1 MRKRF
6 ILVLVLGLALSILLT
21 GCMVKGRAINIEKSI
36 TVSVWH
42 YYNGKQK
49 EAFDNLLDQFNQT
62 IGLEKGIIV
71 TAESKGDLR
80 NLENSI
86 IASAEKKVG
95 SERLPDIFSTYT
107 DTAIRID
114 KMDLL
119 ADINDYISEEELN
132 EYNPSFL
139 DEGRLSK
146 DGLQILPV
154 AKATELLYLNK
165 TDWDT
170 FAKDK
175 GYDYSNLSTW
185 EGIKDVAEVYYEWSG
200 GKTFFGRDAA
210 ANFMLVGFHQL
221 GEDIFQELDGKVSV
235 VLEEDAL
242 KKIWDSYGKPY
253 IKGYYGEFGRFRS
266 DDLKTGDLVAVV
278 GSTSSVAYYPDEVT
292 LDNGNTYPIEIIVL
306 PLPDFYGMD
315 KSAIQQ
321 GAGMAVVKSTEEKE
335 RAAVE
340 FLKWFTNAEQNISFC
355 INTGYLPVKTNDGI
369 VEKVKESLELMDL
382 SSYTLIYEN
391 TILGLESIL
400 NENLYF
406 SMPYEEGSNKRSI
419 ITRYLTEELEAYKN
433 DYNEVENKEHFLET
447 SYMEWS
453 KSFKAELLTNDD
465 NGGMN

>member
-1 MRKRF
+1 MKKRF
-6 ILVLVLGLALSILLT
+6 ILVLALVLSILFI
-21 GCMVKGRAINIEKSI
+21 GCTVRDKVLNMEKTT

-49 EAFDNLLDQFNQT
+49 EAFDTLLEEFNQT

-71 TAESKGDLR
+71 TAESKGEIT

-86 IASAEKKVG
+86 IASAERKVG
-95 SERLPDIFSTYT
+95 SEKLPDIFSTYT
-107 DTAIRID
+107 DTAIRIHE
-114 KMDLL
+114 MELL
-119 ADINDYISEEELN
+119 ADINEYISEEELK

-175 GYDYSNLSTW
+175 GYDFTNLSTW
-185 EGIKDVAEVYYEWSG
+185 EGIKEVAEVYYEWSG

-221 GEDIFQELDGKVSV
+221 GGDIFQELNGKVSV
-235 VLEEDAL
+235 VLEEEFL

-321 GAGMAVVKSTEEKE
+321 GAGMAVVKSTAEKE
-335 RAAVE
+335 GAAAE
-340 FLKWFTNAEQNISFC
+340 FLKWFTSEEQNISFC

-369 VEKVKESLELMDL
+369 VDKVKESLKLMDL
-382 SSYTLIYEN
+382 SSGTLIYEN

-419 ITRYLTEELEAYKN
+419 ITRYLTEELEAYKK
-433 DYNEVENKEHFLET
+433 DYNEIEIDNREHFLEI

-453 KSFKAELLTNDD
+453 KNFRAKLVK
-465 NGGMN
+465 